1 MKKRRIAAVALLT
14 AGLLAA
20 LLLLVHRH
28 MAASK
33 DPTWDRVQKSG
44 VLRVGLDPSFPPFE
58 ADDGKGGIAGLDVDL
73 ARSLAES
80 LGVSAKIEPIGFDS
94 LLDAL
99 WTKRVDVV
107 ISAMPMDYTKSKDVT
122 YSQPYFDAGQYLV
135 IRRGETGIRSTGDLK
150 GRSLAVEWGSEGDAL
165 ARQIRTKM
173 PEMRLVLKED
183 PKAALQAVVSGEADA
198 ALVDGVSARMFS
210 GPICVLTPSVSPT
223 PYVVVMPKHAPK
235 LSKAVDQALEEMRRS
250 GALQALVR
258 KWMYPPGEDPEKGCP
273 SLEK

>member
-1 MKKRRIAAVALLT
+1 MKRRRTFLMALLVAAALAAVF
-14 AGLLAA
+14 
-20 LLLLVHRH
+20 LLVRRRIV
-28 MAASK
+28 ASK

-58 ADDGKGGIAGLDVDL
+58 SDDGRGGIAGLDVDL
-73 ARSLAES
+73 AHALARSM
-80 LGVSAKIEPIGFDS
+80 GVSAKIEPIGFDS

-122 YSQPYFDAGQYLV
+122 YSRPYFDAGQYLV
-135 IRRGETGIRSTGDLK
+135 IRRGEKSIRSVKDLN
-150 GRSLAVEWGSEGDAL
+150 GRPLAVEWGSEGDAL
-165 ARQIRTKM
+165 ARQLRTKM
-173 PEMRLVLKED
+173 PGMRLVLKEG
-183 PKAALQAVVSGEADA
+183 PNAALQAVVSGEADV

-223 PYVVVMPKHAPK
+223 SYVVVMPKRAPR
-235 LSKAVDQALEEMRRS
+235 LSDAVNRTLAEMEES

-273 SLEK
+273 KLEK